1 MNISNSVLDWWMAQ
15 LAAQDYFSRLQQ
27 ASGFGQM
34 PFSPND
40 LGGGFPPGLAASLGM
55 PPMNGSTASGGGSGS
70 GGGSSRGGGGESKG
84 NSRNKKERKNN
95 SNNNSS
101 NNSTANSYK
110 VSRAMRKICPGLEL
124 V

>member
-1 MNISNSVLDWWMAQ
+1 MAQ
-15 LAAQDYFSRLQQ
+15 LAAQDYFTRLQQ

-55 PPMNGSTASGGGSGS
+55 PPMNGSATSGGGGGS
-70 GGGSSRGGGGESKG
+70 GGGSSRGGGESKG

-101 NNSTANSYK
+101 NNSAANSYK
-110 VSRAMRKICPGLEL
+110 VSITSVPKIGPD
-124 V
+124 